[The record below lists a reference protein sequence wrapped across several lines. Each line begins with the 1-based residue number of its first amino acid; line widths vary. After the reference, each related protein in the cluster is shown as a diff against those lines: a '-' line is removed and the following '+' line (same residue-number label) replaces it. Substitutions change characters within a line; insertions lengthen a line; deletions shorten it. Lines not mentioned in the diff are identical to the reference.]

1 MHAGLHRT
9 APGVTEQLVDCSGGD
24 VKDEETGF
32 ARKADALARVMS
44 REVRMLSL
52 DRQADPAPGLRVI
65 AIPPMLCLCL

>member
-32 ARKADALARVMS
+32 ARKADALARVMG

-52 DRQADPAPGLRVI
+52 TRQADPAPGPQAI
-65 AIPPMLCLCL
+65 APPHMFWLHL